1 MTFNVSE
8 SRDAKLQVQSYFV
21 DFTNNVRIQD
31 LTMINTVDDELCEET
46 NSIRAVSDDDMA
58 GVVERKRIRNDI
70 VLGHI
75 SVRIL
80 FTV

>member
-1 MTFNVSE
+1 MPSYKFNHILLSSQIVSE
-8 SRDAKLQVQSYFV
+8 YK
-21 DFTNNVRIQD
+21 II
-31 LTMINTVDDELCEET
+31 TMINTVDDELCEET

-58 GVVERKRIRNDI
+58 GEVERKRIRNDI

>member
-1 MTFNVSE
+1 MPNYKFNHIMLS
-8 SRDAKLQVQSYFV
+8 SQIMSKYK
-21 DFTNNVRIQD
+21 II
-31 LTMINTVDDELCEET
+31 TMINTVDDELCEET

-58 GVVERKRIRNDI
+58 GEVERKRIRNDI

>member
-8 SRDAKLQVQSYFV
+8 SRDAKLQVKSYFLSSK
-21 DFTNNVRIQD
+21 IMSKYKII
-31 LTMINTVDDELCEET
+31 TMINTVDDELCEET